1 MQGKDPYY
9 KAFSELENISE
20 NIIQQC
26 KDYKEKIH
34 KISNYSENKEIESLY
49 ERINLEIESFEE
61 MYNVLDNIINN
72 VKKNPGKFIE
82 INKDEINNREKK
94 LKEKYEIMINCKEE
108 ARLTYRH
115 AKEKEIQNQRRIN
128 RDFLLNNHA
137 SINNYNLENEFH
149 NIEISNKD
157 ENLEYIHQNTRKL
170 HNAALIIS
178 QELNEQ
184 NNLIEGMVY
193 EVEEENI
200 KLNFV
205 FDKMMKQIGISTWKE
220 LKLFT
225 CLLFISVILFLI
237 ILII

>member
-205 FDKMMKQIGISTWKE
+205 FDKMMKQIGISSK
-220 LKLFT
+220 LK
-225 CLLFISVILFLI
+225 IQY
-237 ILII
+237 